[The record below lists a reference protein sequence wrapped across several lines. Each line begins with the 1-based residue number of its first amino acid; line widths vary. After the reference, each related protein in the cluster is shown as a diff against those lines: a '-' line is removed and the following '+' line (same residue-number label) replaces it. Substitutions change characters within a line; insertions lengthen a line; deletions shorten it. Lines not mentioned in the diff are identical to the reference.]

1 MASIRCTAARKL
13 LSPAI
18 AFPSEGSGGAANL
31 VVAGHKSKEGFIM
44 GFSQHLRAA
53 LLTVAV
59 LGGFGFVSVLSLAPA
74 QTSSAGQV
82 SAVQASHQEQPVETV
97 TVIGNRRAT

>member
-1 MASIRCTAARKL
+1 
-13 LSPAI
+13 
-18 AFPSEGSGGAANL
+18 
-31 VVAGHKSKEGFIM
+31 M

-59 LGGFGFVSVLSLAPA
+59 LGGFGFVSVLSLAP
-74 QTSSAGQV
+74 TSATSQEM
-82 SAVQASHQEQPVETV
+82 AVQASHQAQPVETV

>member
-1 MASIRCTAARKL
+1 
-13 LSPAI
+13 
-18 AFPSEGSGGAANL
+18 
-31 VVAGHKSKEGFIM
+31 M

-59 LGGFGFVSVLSLAPA
+59 LGGFGFVSVLSLAPTQA
-74 QTSSAGQV
+74 SATSQEM
-82 SAVQASHQEQPVETV
+82 AVQALHQAQPVETV